1 MEGWFCNDLFLNVVK
16 SDACNF
22 TDDNTLY
29 SFAKNLENIFTN
41 LKYGLKNVLG
51 WFQANFLMSK
61 SVHSSPFFHGIM
73 VSYAKFFLMAVGD
86 ECRSVIFILSFHGG
100 SVAYI

>member
-29 SFAKNLENIFTN
+29 SFAKNLENVFTN
-41 LKYGLKNVLG
+41 LKYGLK
-51 WFQANFLMSK
+51 M
-61 SVHSSPFFHGIM
+61 
-73 VSYAKFFLMAVGD
+73 Y
-86 ECRSVIFILSFHGG
+86 
-100 SVAYI
+100 